1 MGRRIYIVMSFR
13 DHECCN
19 AEMTYRWVDQVL
31 VFIDRIFSRP
41 ESHTLDD
48 GQNTSLL
55 SWRCPALKLLCLHQL
70 AFYAEDG
77 LLHAAG
83 LDLLAVCR
91 RQPGQGPFTDTVR
104 RVHTRSVGRFQIML
118 ADDVDRAFSRI
129 HQVPQTILRSV
140 KATSIPDDEDRGIV
154 INNLSVRERSEV
166 GRAPIFASGTDE
178 SDWTWNNGADEKLV
192 VERRWSSI
200 LVRVNG
206 DVLLL
211 QALAAVVGAV
221 SGFPVGVRSLRH
233 VPFGTV
239 IELWT

>member
-55 SWRCPALKLLCLHQL
+55 SWRCPALKLLRLHQL

-118 ADDVDRAFSRI
+118 ADDVNRALSRV
-129 HQVPQTILRSV
+129 HQVSQTVLRSV
-140 KATSIPDDEDRGIV
+140 KATSVPNDEDRRIM
-154 INNLSVRERSEV
+154 IDDLSIRKRSEV
-166 GRAPIFASGTDE
+166 RGASILASSADE
-178 SDWTWNNGADEKLV
+178 SDRTWDNGADEKLV

-221 SGFPVGVRSLRH
+221 SGLPVRVGSLRH